1 MYHTNSL
8 TISKHG
14 LTQLI
19 NSFQFAED
27 KCTPLNVALTL
38 SWEKTAN
45 WTEAQYATRRELFLN
60 NLTKWLRRQAVVPAY
75 VWTAEISNRQGLHQH
90 LMVHIPKHLFRR
102 FCQKVSDLVPG
113 FNGNPHT
120 VEINRD
126 QGDEA
131 NPPKWLFHHNQRLGL
146 FKYLLK
152 RMNHASTFNDNGTRL
167 NLGDYIG
174 IQHRGSEP
182 RPLNGKRY
190 GISHTLSLR
199 SRLRAN
205 YTDETS
211 PAGLK
216 ALLEPIQREVSDAT

>member
-19 NSFQFAED
+19 NSFHFAEEQD
-27 KCTPLNVALTL
+27 TPLNVALTL

-60 NLTKWLRRQAVVPAY
+60 NLTKWLRRQPVVPAY
-75 VWTAEISNRQGLHQH
+75 LWTAEISNTQGLHQH
-90 LMVHIPKHLFRR
+90 LLVHVPQHLFRR
-102 FCQKVSDLVPG
+102 FCEKVSDLVPG
-113 FNGNPHT
+113 FIGNPHT
-120 VEINRD
+120 IRIHRD
-126 QGDEA
+126 QDDQTK
-131 NPPKWLFHHNQRLGL
+131 PPKRMFHINQRLGA

-152 RMNHASTFNDNGTRL
+152 RMNHTATFNTNGKRL
-167 NLGDYIG
+167 NLADYIG

-182 RPLNGKRY
+182 RPLDGRRY
-190 GISHTLSLR
+190 GVSHTISLR
-199 SRLRAN
+199 SRLRGG
-205 YTDETS
+205 YTDQTS

-216 ALLEPIQREVSDAT
+216 ALLESIQREVSDAT

>member
-19 NSFQFAED
+19 NSFHFAEE
-27 KCTPLNVALTL
+27 KGTPLNVALTL

-45 WTEAQYATRRELFLN
+45 WKEALYASRSGLFLN
-60 NLTKWLRRQAVVPAY
+60 NLTKWLRRIDVTPAY
-75 VWTAEISNRQGLHQH
+75 VWSAEISQRQGLHQH
-90 LMVHIPKHLFRR
+90 LMLHIPRHLFRR
-102 FCQKVSDLVPG
+102 LCQKVNELVPG

-120 VEINRD
+120 VQINRD

-152 RMNHASTFNDNGTRL
+152 RMDHAATFNANGKRL
-167 NLGDYIG
+167 NLADHIG

-182 RPLNGKRY
+182 RPLDGRRY
-190 GISHTLSLR
+190 GVSHTLGLR
-199 SRLRAN
+199 NRLRAN
-205 YTDETS
+205 YTDRSS
-211 PAGLK
+211 PAALK
-216 ALLEPIQREVSDAT
+216 SLLEPIQREVSDAT